1 MLCCGILQLISPCHC
16 NIAAMFRCTNC
27 LQINE
32 ALHWLAGA
40 LQLGP
45 GWDGEGEARTL
56 SCILS
61 DGDTWSWRHRPAGS
75 ITPTGGQHVS
85 SSSCAILQP
94 SLPSCTGQTIPYDD
108 LNHLICVY
116 LGGVLLSGVLLH
128 SLDDPWP

>member
-1 MLCCGILQLISPCHC
+1 MLRCGILQLISPAPVQQCSEWLVHC
-16 NIAAMFRCTNC
+16 R
-27 LQINE
+27 
-32 ALHWLAGA
+32 
-40 LQLGP
+40 LQLGA